1 VAIDRAAMNP
11 GFADA
16 DDFRQAQGG
25 VMKISLVIFFHNEE
39 GNLAVLQRR
48 VAAVQQQCTQSFEI
62 VLVNDSSTDD
72 SETPARHWLQ
82 ESSDSTYIRFSRN
95 FGSHA
100 AVAAGLQHCTGDC
113 AVIMAADL
121 QDPPELIPQLAEKFR
136 EGYDVVWACRSE
148 RLGESWFTKTSAAA
162 YYRLMRWLG
171 LPNMPPKGA
180 DFLLVSRKVIDAV
193 NSSPEKHTSVLAM
206 ILWMGFRQTFIQYVK
221 QARHSGTSKWT
232 LSKKIKLL
240 IDSVVSFSYVPI
252 RAASVAGLLMACAGF
267 CYAALISLF
276 WILGH
281 VTSGTGYA
289 AIMCALLIGQGSI
302 LLTLG
307 ILGEYLWRTFDES
320 RRRPRFII
328 DQLIRSPG
336 SESATRPNNG
346 NTPGNAGFVP

>member
-1 VAIDRAAMNP
+1 
-11 GFADA
+11 
-16 DDFRQAQGG
+16 
-25 VMKISLVIFFHNEE
+25 MKISVVIFFLNEV
-39 GNLAVLQRR
+39 GNLPLLRERCLAT
-48 VAAVQQQCTQSFEI
+48 ASGTDIEFEW
-62 VLVNDSSTDD
+62 VLVDD
-72 SETPARHWLQ
+72 C
-82 ESSDSTYIRFSRN
+82 SSDGSQDTATIWCKEVPNSVYLRFSRN

-100 AVAAGLQHCTGDC
+100 AVAAGLRHCTGDC

-121 QDPPELIPQLAEKFR
+121 QDPPEVILELVTTSL

-148 RLGESWFTKTSAAA
+148 RLGESWFTKTSAAL

-193 NSSPEKHTSVLAM
+193 NASPEKHTSVLAM

-221 QARHSGTSKWT
+221 QARHSGQSKWT

-252 RAASVAGLLMACAGF
+252 RAASVAGFVMAIAGF
-267 CYAALISLF
+267 GYAGWISLL
-276 WILGH
+276 WLLGR
-281 VTSGTGYA
+281 VSSGTGYA
-289 AIMCALLIGQGSI
+289 AIMCSLLIGQGSI

-328 DQLIRSPG
+328 DQLLRSPG
-336 SESATRPNNG
+336 SLSASPDHGHT
-346 NTPGNAGFVP
+346 

>member
-1 VAIDRAAMNP
+1 MRV
-11 GFADA
+11 
-16 DDFRQAQGG
+16 
-25 VMKISLVIFFHNEE
+25 SVITFFHNEE
-39 GNLAVLQRR
+39 GNLQILLERIYEACRDRFESLELLLVDDASEDRSGNVALHWAQSANDR
-48 VAAVQQQCTQSFEI
+48 VRCVY
-62 VLVNDSSTDD
+62 V
-72 SETPARHWLQ
+72 
-82 ESSDSTYIRFSRN
+82 RFSRN

-100 AVAAGLQHCTGDC
+100 AVAAGLQYCTGDC

-121 QDPPELIPQLAEKFR
+121 QDPPEMIPELVAGYG
-136 EGYDVVWACRSE
+136 EGFDVVWACRSM
-148 RLGESWFTKTSAAA
+148 RIGESFFTTRAASF

-193 NSSPEKHTSVLAM
+193 NASPEKHTSVLAM

-221 QARHSGTSKWT
+221 QARHSGQSKWT

-252 RAASVAGLLMACAGF
+252 RAASMVGLLMALAGF
-267 CYAALISLF
+267 GYAG
-276 WILGH
+276 WICLMWLLGR
-281 VTSGTGYA
+281 VSTGTGYA
-289 AIMCALLIGQGSI
+289 AIMCSLLIGQGAI

-328 DQLIRSPG
+328 DQLLRSPG
-336 SESATRPNNG
+336 CLSDSADHGHT
-346 NTPGNAGFVP
+346 

>member
-1 VAIDRAAMNP
+1 MYKTSI
-11 GFADA
+11 
-16 DDFRQAQGG
+16 
-25 VMKISLVIFFHNEE
+25 VIFFYNEY
-39 GNLAVLQRR
+39 GNLPLLRKKVTSTLERMS
-48 VAAVQQQCTQSFEI
+48 CGSEI
-62 VLVNDSSTDD
+62 VLVDDSS
-72 SETPARHWLQ
+72 
-82 ESSDSTYIRFSRN
+82 SDGSGSAAKEWATHHQNLVYIRFSRN

-121 QDPPELIPQLAEKFR
+121 QDPPEVIPQLVAQFEA
-136 EGYDVVWACRSE
+136 GYDVVWACRSE
-148 RLGESWFTKTSAAA
+148 RLGESWLTVAAANA

-193 NSSPEKHTSVLAM
+193 NRYPEKHTSVLAM
-206 ILWMGFRQTFIQYVK
+206 ILWMGFRQTFIEYVK
-221 QARHSGTSKWT
+221 QARHSGKSKWT

-252 RAASVAGLLMACAGF
+252 RAVSLIGVLLATGGIVFAIV
-267 CYAALISLF
+267 LVILWSL
-276 WILGH
+276 GR

-289 AIMCALLIGQGSI
+289 ALMSALMTGQGLI

-320 RRRPRFII
+320 RGRPRFII
-328 DQLIRSPG
+328 DEIQRS
-336 SESATRPNNG
+336 SD
-346 NTPGNAGFVP
+346 

>member
-1 VAIDRAAMNP
+1 
-11 GFADA
+11 
-16 DDFRQAQGG
+16 
-25 VMKISLVIFFHNEE
+25 MKISLVIFFHNEE
-39 GNLAVLQRR
+39 LNLPVLQQR
-48 VAAVQQQCTQSFEI
+48 VTAVQQRHGLSLEI

-72 SETPARHWLQ
+72 SATCAEQWLEQ
-82 ESSDSTYIRFSRN
+82 AEHGISLRFSRN

-121 QDPPELIPQLAEKFR
+121 QDPPELIPQLVEQFQD
-136 EGYDVVWACRSE
+136 GFDVVWACRSE
-148 RLGESWFTKTSAAA
+148 RIGESWFTIASASA
-162 YYRLMRWLG
+162 YYSLMRWLG

-193 NSSPEKHTSVLAM
+193 NRSPEKHTSVLAM

-221 QARHSGTSKWT
+221 QARHSGQSKWT

-252 RAASVAGLLMACAGF
+252 RAASVVGLLMASAGF
-267 CYAALISLF
+267 LYSAWIALL
-276 WILGH
+276 WTLGR
-281 VTSGTGYA
+281 VSSGTGYA
-289 AIMCALLIGQGSI
+289 AIMCALLIGQGAI

-328 DQLIRSPG
+328 DQLIRTTAPNALAA
-336 SESATRPNNG
+336 SAATCG
-346 NTPGNAGFVP
+346 QKLEQTP

>member
-1 VAIDRAAMNP
+1 
-11 GFADA
+11 
-16 DDFRQAQGG
+16 
-25 VMKISLVIFFHNEE
+25 MKISLVIFFHNEE
-39 GNLAVLQRR
+39 LNLPVLQQR
-48 VAAVQQQCTQSFEI
+48 VTVVQQQHGLSLEI

-72 SETPARHWLQ
+72 SATCAKQWLEQ
-82 ESSDSTYIRFSRN
+82 AEHGISLRFSRN

-121 QDPPELIPQLAEKFR
+121 QDPPELIPQLVEQFQD
-136 EGYDVVWACRSE
+136 GFDVVWACRSE
-148 RLGESWFTKTSAAA
+148 RIGESWFTIASASA
-162 YYRLMRWLG
+162 YYSLMRWLG

-193 NSSPEKHTSVLAM
+193 NRSPEKHTSVLAM

-221 QARHSGTSKWT
+221 QARHSGQSKWT

-252 RAASVAGLLMACAGF
+252 RAASVVGLLMASAGF
-267 CYAALISLF
+267 LYSAWIALL
-276 WILGH
+276 WTLGR
-281 VTSGTGYA
+281 VSSGTGYA
-289 AIMCALLIGQGSI
+289 AIMCALLIGQGAI

-328 DQLIRSPG
+328 DQLIRTTNP
-336 SESATRPNNG
+336 SALAASAATCGHKLER
-346 NTPGNAGFVP
+346 TP

>member
-1 VAIDRAAMNP
+1 
-11 GFADA
+11 
-16 DDFRQAQGG
+16 
-25 VMKISLVIFFHNEE
+25 MKISLVIFFHNEE
-39 GNLAVLQRR
+39 LNLPVLQQR
-48 VAAVQQQCTQSFEI
+48 VTAVQQQHGLSLEI

-72 SETPARHWLQ
+72 SATCAERWLEQ
-82 ESSDSTYIRFSRN
+82 VEHGISLRFSRN

-121 QDPPELIPQLAEKFR
+121 QDPPELIPQLVERFQD
-136 EGYDVVWACRSE
+136 GFDVVWACRSE
-148 RLGESWFTKTSAAA
+148 RIGESWFTVASASG
-162 YYRLMRWLG
+162 YYSLMRWLG

-180 DFLLVSRKVIDAV
+180 DFLLVSRKVIDAI
-193 NSSPEKHTSVLAM
+193 NRSPEKHTSVLAM

-221 QARHSGTSKWT
+221 QARHSGQSKWT

-252 RAASVAGLLMACAGF
+252 RAASVVGLLMASAGF
-267 CYAALISLF
+267 LYSASIALLWTFGRVS
-276 WILGH
+276 
-281 VTSGTGYA
+281 SGTGYA
-289 AIMCALLIGQGSI
+289 AIMCVLLIGQGAI

-328 DQLIRSPG
+328 DQLIRTPDTKAATI
-336 SESATRPNNG
+336 SAGTFNYQVEQ
-346 NTPGNAGFVP
+346 TP

>member
-1 VAIDRAAMNP
+1 
-11 GFADA
+11 
-16 DDFRQAQGG
+16 
-25 VMKISLVIFFHNEE
+25 MKISVVIFFFNEAD
-39 GNLAVLQRR
+39 NLPVLKQR
-48 VAAVQQQCTQSFEI
+48 VAAVQKASAEEFEV
-62 VLVNDSSTDD
+62 VLVNDSSTDNSD
-72 SETPARHWLQ
+72 TVALQ
-82 ESSDSTYIRFSRN
+82 WINEIGGGIYLRFSRN

-100 AVAAGLQHCTGDC
+100 AVAAGLRHCTGDC

-121 QDPPELIPQLAEKFR
+121 QDPPEVIPELVATSL

-148 RLGESWFTKTSAAA
+148 RLGESWFTKTSAAL

-193 NSSPEKHTSVLAM
+193 NASPEKHTSVLAM

-221 QARHSGTSKWT
+221 QARHSGQSKWT

-252 RAASVAGLLMACAGF
+252 RAASVAGLVMAIAGF
-267 CYAALISLF
+267 GYAGWISLF
-276 WILGH
+276 WLLGR

-289 AIMCALLIGQGSI
+289 AIMCSLLIGQGAI

-328 DQLIRSPG
+328 DQLLRSPG
-336 SESATRPNNG
+336 YLSDSPDHGHT
-346 NTPGNAGFVP
+346 